1 MKTIIFTISILLTSI
16 TLSAQDS
23 ISGVWD
29 MNKENTKIEIKK
41 NQDFYSG
48 TVLSSDK
55 LQAGAL
61 MLKDIKSVDGEWKG
75 KLFSLKKKK
84 WYDAVLEKK
93 DEKLFVTIDAGF
105 MSKTFEWTKG

>member
-1 MKTIIFTISILLTSI
+1 MKTIIFTICILLTSI

-29 MNKENTKIEIKK
+29 MDEENTKIEIKK